1 MRSCTPLLS
10 LAAGLLVAAPTLG
23 AQQGPSSPPAEQVY
37 FEFQV
42 ERPATTLPGG
52 CSPVIPK
59 GHDGEVQVQFV
70 VDSLGKPEPGSVKVL
85 LASHPSLEKAVRKAI
100 PCMRYRAASI
110 DGRPVRQ
117 LVQQSF
123 SFHHK

>member
-1 MRSCTPLLS
+1 MRSCTLLLS
-10 LAAGLLVAAPTLG
+10 IAAGLLVAAPALA
-23 AQQGPSSPPAEQVY
+23 AQQGPSSPPVY

-42 ERPATTLPGG
+42 ERAATPLPGG
-52 CSPVIPK
+52 CAPVIPK

-70 VDSLGKPEPGSVKVL
+70 VDTLGKPESASIKVV
-85 LASHPSLEKAVRKAI
+85 LASHPALEKAVRKAI
-100 PCMRYRAASI
+100 PCMRYRAAAI